1 MSPLV
6 STLHDAAVSPE
17 AWPLALKVL
26 TEAMDVGGAA
36 LIIANK
42 TTGRVDE
49 ACFVG
54 LSAEFKLDYLER
66 YAALDPYSP
75 LLDRSWKKLSECLPE
90 SLLRKNEWYNDF
102 ILTCGVRDIL
112 GTRITDTPNHSAF
125 LGFHQQIGRPFSEK
139 VDSIMNLVAIP
150 LRQATQRHTERF
162 SSPNPGLLDQSRT
175 RFWLVRIAITSMSAT
190 APGIRTKPGRFFPR
204 PRMRWLMPSFLR
216 GNLRQMRPGT
226 DVLFSSRL
234 TWETKFAVYQSAGR
248 MGFATR

>member
-17 AWPLALKVL
+17 AWPLAPKVL
-26 TEAMDVGGAA
+26 TEAMNVGGAA

-42 TTGRVDE
+42 TTGRVDD
-49 ACFVG
+49 ACFFG

-112 GTRITDTPNHSAF
+112 GTRITDTPNHSAS
-125 LGFHQQIGRPFSEK
+125 LGFHQQIGRPFSER

-162 SSPNPGLLDQSRT
+162 SSPKPGLLDQSRT
-175 RFWLVRIAITSMSAT
+175 EV
-190 APGIRTKPGRFFPR
+190 
-204 PRMRWLMPSFLR
+204 
-216 GNLRQMRPGT
+216 
-226 DVLFSSRL
+226 
-234 TWETKFAVYQSAGR
+234 SAGENR
-248 MGFATR
+248 YYFHVGNGTRYPDETGTIFPTSEDAVAHAFVLARELAPDATWHGCYVFVVTELGDEICCVPIGW